1 MKHIIATLLLAGASF
16 GALGFNPD
24 PTYAATTPTSDQYT
38 PIICV
43 MGSSP
48 DGCTDGGPGK
58 PRR

>member
-1 MKHIIATLLLAGASF
+1 MKQIIATLLLAGATF
-16 GALGFNPD
+16 GALAPAH
-24 PTYAATTPTSDQYT
+24 AATTDQGYT

-43 MGSSP
+43 T

>member
-1 MKHIIATLLLAGASF
+1 MKHIIATLLLAGATF
-16 GALGFNPD
+16 GALAPAH
-24 PTYAATTPTSDQYT
+24 AAPTSDGYT

-43 MGSSP
+43 T

>member
-1 MKHIIATLLLAGASF
+1 MKHIIATLLLAGATF
-16 GALGFNPD
+16 GALAPAH
-24 PTYAATTPTSDQYT
+24 AATTPTSDQYT